1 MERLLNEP
9 DNASRFEF
17 IVITTPNERG

>member
-9 DNASRFEF
+9 DNANGFEF